1 MNAKTLTTGKMIDR
15 KERKTPKPTEP
26 TSAVKNSSSFTKWL
40 GNKINNISGQ
50 TAVMEFN
57 AAEAE
62 KARQH
67 EIYKMENAY
76 QMSTK
81 DMEAA
86 GLNPGLMYGSG
97 GAAMASSA
105 SQASSSGNGAGIVSG
120 ITNVFTSA
128 AKLINANDNTKN
140 IEAQNKIYHSAAKTL
155 SSVLKLMK

>member
-1 MNAKTLTTGKMIDR
+1 MNAKSLATGIVL
-15 KERKTPKPTEP
+15 ENKT
-26 TSAVKNSSSFTKWL
+26 TSAEKSKGLTRKI
-40 GNKINNISGQ
+40 GKIINNLSGQ
-50 TAVMEFN
+50 TETMEFN

-67 EIYKMENAY
+67 ELYKMQNAY

-81 DMEAA
+81 DMEEA

-97 GAAMASSA
+97 GAEMASSA
-105 SQASSSGNGAGIVSG
+105 SQASASGNGAGIVGG
-120 ITNVFTSA
+120 ITNIFTSA

-155 SSVLKLMK
+155 SSILKLIK